1 MGISRYL
8 AMTAAE
14 MAAFSV
20 KEGWSEAYMACHFSP
35 YTTGLSNIPGS
46 LPPGSMLI
54 LNDRTPLH
62 GHDPQQILL
71 QLQEAYAQLHFC
83 CLLLDFERP
92 QIDEYNNLCR
102 VLIEQLPC
110 PVGISAQYAEGL
122 DCPVFLPTLP
132 MDQLLSD
139 YISPWMGREIWLDI
153 APEAACIT
161 VTERGSSYSPVPF
174 SPPPENAFTD
184 DALHCKYRTEI
195 GEALIHFHLWR
206 DPQQVEQLIDH
217 AQSLGI
223 TKCIGLFQELYCG
236 K

>member
-14 MAAFSV
+14 MAAFSLPQTV
-20 KEGWSEAYMACHFSP
+20 LPAYMACHFSP
-35 YTTGLSNIPGS
+35 YGTGLSNIPAK
-46 LPPGSMLI
+46 LPKGSMLMV
-54 LNDRTPLH
+54 NDRTPFH

-71 QLQEAYAQLHFC
+71 QLQEAYEQLRFESV
-83 CLLLDFERP
+83 LLDFERP
-92 QIDEYNNLCR
+92 ETAAYNELCR
-102 VLIEQLPC
+102 VLMEQLSC
-110 PVGISAQYAEGL
+110 PVGISAPYTEGL
-122 DCPVFLPTLP
+122 DCPVFLPPTP
-132 MDQLLSD
+132 MDQPLSD
-139 YISPWMGREIWLDI
+139 YISPWKGREIWLDI

-184 DALHCKYRTEI
+184 EDLHCKYRTET
-195 GEALIHFHLWR
+195 GEALICFHLWR